1 MTLVL
6 TLETQPEVPLEAEAI
21 VPERL
26 EGLSEAEIAK
36 QPVLHGN
43 RQAELGD
50 FFKVDG
56 GSNGQLRVIGDLS
69 RVKLLGAGMSRGRLV
84 IEGKAGLHLG
94 TAMTGG
100 EILVEGSASD
110 WVGPEMRGGRILV
123 TGDAGHAVG
132 SAYRGSQVGMRG
144 GEIIVHGKAGNE
156 VGNTMRNG
164 LIAIGGTCG
173 DFAGVNMLAGTIVVF
188 GALGIR
194 AGAGMKRGSVI
205 AMTETEVLP
214 SFTYA
219 CRYHPPFLPLY
230 LLHLKTLGLPVSDR
244 QVSGI
249 YRRWSGDAVEM
260 NRGELLVHD
269 A

>member
-21 VPERL
+21 APERL
-26 EGLSEAEIAK
+26 EGLSAAEIAK

-43 RQAELGD
+43 RQAKLGD

-56 GSNGQLRVIGDLS
+56 SSNGELRAIGDLS

-94 TAMTGG
+94 TAMSGG

-164 LIAIGGTCG
+164 LIAIGGDCG

-194 AGAGMKRGSVI
+194 AGAGMKRGSVV
-205 AMTETEVLP
+205 ALGGAEPLP
-214 SFTYA
+214 TFTYA
-219 CRYHPPFLPLY
+219 CAYRPDFLRLY
-230 LLHLKTLGLPVSDR
+230 LRELADEGLAIEPAHLTALY
-244 QVSGI
+244 Q
-249 YRRWSGDAVEM
+249 RWSGDAVEL
-260 NRGELLVHD
+260 NRGELLIR
-269 A
+269 AT